1 MGYRKIIF
9 LSCILSVFFLS
20 GYAQA
25 PSCSAVAKFYG
36 KDSINVTTFG
46 ASTVAGVGGFSF
58 QPGLLNNIE
67 SCYTGVIVT
76 VTKNGVSG
84 ETTTQGLVR
93 FPAAI
98 AGRTGFILILMGAN
112 DALAMAD
119 KKSKIG
125 DTEANMRYYIETSI
139 KNKLIP
145 IIGTIQYFND
155 KNNQRLKTAN
165 LYVTQINTLYKRLA
179 KEYKIYV
186 ADINRA
192 IGRDFSLYQD
202 YVHPNAE
209 GYKLISFVWFDAIN
223 HAIEDRLLLVGLN
236 QNYPNPAVDRT
247 TIGFSLSQAGHVK
260 IDLYNI
266 SGTFIKTL
274 YDSYQNAGYQTINV
288 PLNDLNAGIYI
299 YSMQVGGQVISKKMI
314 VTR

>member
-9 LSCILSVFFLS
+9 LSCLFSVFFLS

-119 KKSKIG
+119 KKGKIG
-125 DTEANMRYYIETSI
+125 DTEANMRYYIETSL

-155 KNNQRLKTAN
+155 KNNQTYKTAN

-209 GYKLISFVWFDAIN
+209 GYKLISYVWFDAIN

-236 QNYPNPAVDRT
+236 QNYPNPSIDRT

-266 SGTFIKTL
+266 SGRFIKTL
-274 YDSYQNAGYQTINV
+274 FDSYQNAGYRTINV
-288 PLNDLNAGIYI
+288 PLNDLVAGIYI
-299 YSMQVGGQVISKKMI
+299 YSMQVGGQVLSKKMI